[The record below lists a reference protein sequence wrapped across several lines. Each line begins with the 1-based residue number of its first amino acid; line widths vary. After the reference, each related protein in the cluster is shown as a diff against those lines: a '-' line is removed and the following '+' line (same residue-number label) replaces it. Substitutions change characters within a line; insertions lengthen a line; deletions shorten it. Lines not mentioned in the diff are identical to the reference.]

1 MSTRP
6 TTLPARI
13 KQTDVPDLYKATAPV
28 YDLWGRLTET
38 KARQRCLELA
48 RIRDGETVLEVAVG
62 TGLTFAEILK
72 RNPTGRNEGIDL
84 TPAMLERA
92 EQRAAQ
98 TGARN
103 YQLRV
108 GDAYQL
114 EFADNTFDLVV
125 NNFMFDL
132 LPEKDFS
139 VVLAEFKRVLRSPDP
154 FSGRPGG
161 RLVLVN
167 MAQGERWYN
176 GLWKIV
182 YRINPAWIG
191 GCRSVALLND
201 VRSLGFQDTRREYLS
216 QMTFPAE
223 IVYGVKS

>member
-1 MSTRP
+1 MNLSKVEEMKTKLI
-6 TTLPARI
+6 TLPAKI
-13 KQTDVPDLYKATAPV
+13 KQTDVPNLYKATAPV

-48 RIRDGETVLEVAVG
+48 QIRDGEAVLEVAVG

-92 EQRAAQ
+92 EQKAAQ
-98 TGARN
+98 IGARN

-108 GDAYQL
+108 GDAYHL

-139 VVLAEFKRVLRSPDP
+139 VVLAEFKRVLRL
-154 FSGRPGG
+154 GG

-191 GCRSVALLND
+191 GCRGVALLND
-201 VRSLGFQDTRREYLS
+201 VRSSGFQDVRRENLS

>member
-1 MSTRP
+1 MSAKP

-13 KQTDVPDLYKATAPV
+13 NQTDVPSVYKATAPV
-28 YDLWGRLTET
+28 YDLWGQLTET

-48 RIRDGETVLEVAVG
+48 QIRDGEAVLEVAVG

-72 RNPTGRNEGIDL
+72 QNPAGRNEGIDL
-84 TPAMLERA
+84 TPTMLERA
-92 EQRAAQ
+92 ERRAAR

-103 YQLRV
+103 YQLHV
-108 GDAYQL
+108 GNAYHL

-132 LPEKDFS
+132 LPEKDFP
-139 VVLAEFKRVLRSPDP
+139 VVLAEFKRVL
-154 FSGRPGG
+154 RPGG

-167 MAQGERWYN
+167 MAKGEHWYN
-176 GLWKIV
+176 GLWETI
-182 YRINPAWIG
+182 YQINPAWLG
-191 GCRSVALLND
+191 GCRGVALLND
-201 VRSLGFQDTRREYLS
+201 VRALGFQNTRRETLS

-223 IVYGVKS
+223 IVYGIKS

>member
-1 MSTRP
+1 MEEMKTKP
-6 TTLPARI
+6 ITLPARI
-13 KQTDVPDLYKATAPV
+13 KQADVPNVYRVTAPV

-48 RIRDGETVLEVAVG
+48 QVRDGEAVLEVAVG

-72 RNPTGRNEGIDL
+72 RNPSGRNEGIDL

-92 EQRAAQ
+92 EQKAAQ
-98 TGARN
+98 TGLRN

-108 GDAYQL
+108 GDAYRL
-114 EFADNTFDLVV
+114 EFPDNTFDLVV

-132 LPEKDFS
+132 LPERDFP
-139 VVLAEFKRVLRSPDP
+139 VVLAEFKRVL
-154 FSGRPGG
+154 RPGG

-167 MAQGERWYN
+167 MAQGEHWYN
-176 GLWKIV
+176 GVWETI
-182 YRINPAWIG
+182 YQINPAWIG
-191 GCRSVALLND
+191 GCRGVALLND
-201 VRSLGFQDTRREYLS
+201 VRTLGFQNTQRESLS

>member
-1 MSTRP
+1 MSAKP
-6 TTLPARI
+6 ITLPARI
-13 KQTDVPDLYKATAPV
+13 KQTDVPNVYRATAPV
-28 YDLWGRLTET
+28 YDLWGLLTET

-48 RIRDGETVLEVAVG
+48 QIRDGEAVLEVAVG

-72 RNPTGRNEGIDL
+72 QNPAGRNEGIDL

-92 EQRAAQ
+92 ERRAAQ

-108 GDAYQL
+108 GDAYRL
-114 EFADNTFDLVV
+114 EFAADTFDLVV

-132 LPEKDFS
+132 LPEKDFA
-139 VVLAEFKRVLRSPDP
+139 VVLAEFKRVL
-154 FSGRPGG
+154 RPGG

-167 MAQGERWYN
+167 MAKGEHWYN
-176 GLWKIV
+176 GLWETV

-191 GCRSVALLND
+191 GCRGVALLND
-201 VRSLGFQDTRREYLS
+201 VRALGFQDTHRESLS
-216 QMTFPAE
+216 QMMFPAE
-223 IVYGVKS
+223 IVYGVKL

>member
-1 MSTRP
+1 MNLSKVEEMKTKLI
-6 TTLPARI
+6 TLPAKI
-13 KQTDVPDLYKATAPV
+13 KQTDVPNLYKATAPV

-48 RIRDGETVLEVAVG
+48 QIRDGEAVLEVAVG

-92 EQRAAQ
+92 EQKAAQ
-98 TGARN
+98 IGARN

-108 GDAYQL
+108 GDAYHL

-139 VVLAEFKRVLRSPDP
+139 VVLAEFKRVLRL
-154 FSGRPGG
+154 GG

-176 GLWKIV
+176 GLWKTV

-191 GCRSVALLND
+191 GCRGVALLND
-201 VRSLGFQDTRREYLS
+201 VRSSGFQDVRRENLS

>member
-1 MSTRP
+1 MKTKLI
-6 TTLPARI
+6 TLPAKI
-13 KQTDVPDLYKATAPV
+13 KQTDVPNLYKAAAPV

-48 RIRDGETVLEVAVG
+48 QIRDGEAVLEVAVG

-92 EQRAAQ
+92 EQKAAQ

-108 GDAYQL
+108 GDAYHL

-139 VVLAEFKRVLRSPDP
+139 VVLAEFKRVLRL
-154 FSGRPGG
+154 GG

-167 MAQGERWYN
+167 MAQGKRWYN

-191 GCRSVALLND
+191 GCRGVALLND
-201 VRSLGFQDTRREYLS
+201 VRSSGFQDVRRENLS